1 MKRQSIMV
9 IGLGQ
14 FGSTVAKSLI
24 ELDQEVLGVDIDAD
38 IVQRATTFLTHA
50 VVADATD
57 ELVLQS
63 LGLGQYDIV
72 IVAIG
77 DNTQANL
84 MTSMMLKELNVPYV
98 VSKAESELQGKMLKK
113 IGVDMV
119 LYPERDM
126 AMRLAQSLTR
136 DYVLDYLQLSNDIGL
151 VEIETPE
158 FLVGKTLIES
168 GLRETYQLSV
178 VAVKT
183 GNDIEVPPKPNRP
196 LTEADRLILI
206 GRIHDIDELV

>member
-1 MKRQSIMV
+1 MKRQSIMI

-168 GLRETYQLSV
+168 GLREIYQLSV

>member
-1 MKRQSIMV
+1 MKRQSIMI

-63 LGLGQYDIV
+63 LELGQYDIV

-168 GLRETYQLSV
+168 GLRERYQLSV
-178 VAVKT
+178 VAGKT

>member
-1 MKRQSIMV
+1 MKRQSIMI

-50 VVADATD
+50 VVADATE

>member
-1 MKRQSIMV
+1 MKRQSIMI

-50 VVADATD
+50 VVADATE

-168 GLRETYQLSV
+168 GLRERYQLSV

>member
-1 MKRQSIMV
+1 MKRQSIMI

-168 GLRETYQLSV
+168 GLRERYQLSV

>member
-1 MKRQSIMV
+1 MKRQSIMI

-24 ELDQEVLGVDIDAD
+24 ELDKEVLGVDIDAD

-63 LGLGQYDIV
+63 LELGQYDIV

-168 GLRETYQLSV
+168 GLRERYQLSV

>member
-50 VVADATD
+50 VVADATE

-168 GLRETYQLSV
+168 GLRERYQLSV

>member
-168 GLRETYQLSV
+168 GLRERYQLSV

>member
-1 MKRQSIMV
+1 MKRQSIMI

-113 IGVDMV
+113 ICVDMV

-168 GLRETYQLSV
+168 GLRERYQLSV

>member
-1 MKRQSIMV
+1 MKRQSIMI

-24 ELDQEVLGVDIDAD
+24 ELDQEVLGVDIEAD

>member
-1 MKRQSIMV
+1 MKRQSIMI

-63 LGLGQYDIV
+63 LELGQYDIV

-136 DYVLDYLQLSNDIGL
+136 DYVLDYLQLYNDIGL

-168 GLRETYQLSV
+168 GLRERYQLSV

>member
-63 LGLGQYDIV
+63 LELGQYDIV

>member
-72 IVAIG
+72 IVSIG

>member
-168 GLRETYQLSV
+168 GLRETYQLSF

>member
-1 MKRQSIMV
+1 MKRQSIMI

-63 LGLGQYDIV
+63 LELGQYDIV

>member
-1 MKRQSIMV
+1 MKRQSIMI

-63 LGLGQYDIV
+63 LELGQYDIV

-168 GLRETYQLSV
+168 GLRERYQLSV

-196 LTEADRLILI
+196 LTETDRLILI

>member
-1 MKRQSIMV
+1 M
-9 IGLGQ
+9 
-14 FGSTVAKSLI
+14 
-24 ELDQEVLGVDIDAD
+24 LGVDIDAD

-63 LGLGQYDIV
+63 LELGQYDIV

-168 GLRETYQLSV
+168 GLRERYQLSV

>member
-1 MKRQSIMV
+1 MI

-63 LGLGQYDIV
+63 LELGQYDIV

-168 GLRETYQLSV
+168 GLRERYQLSV

>member
-1 MKRQSIMV
+1 MKRQSIMI

-50 VVADATD
+50 VVADAPD

-63 LGLGQYDIV
+63 LELGQYDIV

-168 GLRETYQLSV
+168 GLRERYQLSV

>member
-1 MKRQSIMV
+1 MKRQSIMI

-119 LYPERDM
+119 LYSERDM

>member
-1 MKRQSIMV
+1 MKRQSIMI

-196 LTEADRLILI
+196 LTETDRLILI

>member
-50 VVADATD
+50 VVADATE

>member
-1 MKRQSIMV
+1 MKRQSIMI

-24 ELDQEVLGVDIDAD
+24 ELDQEVLGVDINAD

-168 GLRETYQLSV
+168 GLRERYQLSV

>member
-1 MKRQSIMV
+1 MKRQSIMI

-63 LGLGQYDIV
+63 LELGQYDIV

-168 GLRETYQLSV
+168 GLRERYQLSV

>member
-24 ELDQEVLGVDIDAD
+24 ELNQEVLGVDIDAD

-57 ELVLQS
+57 EIALQS
-63 LGLGQYDIV
+63 LGLGQYDII

-119 LYPERDM
+119 LYPERDI

>member
-1 MKRQSIMV
+1 MKRQSIMI

-63 LGLGQYDIV
+63 LELGQYDIV

-168 GLRETYQLSV
+168 GLRETYQLGV

>member
-24 ELDQEVLGVDIDAD
+24 ELDQEVLGVDIDTD

>member
-1 MKRQSIMV
+1 MKRQSIMI

-63 LGLGQYDIV
+63 LELGQYDIV

-126 AMRLAQSLTR
+126 AMRLAQSLPR

-168 GLRETYQLSV
+168 GLRERYQLSV

>member
-1 MKRQSIMV
+1 MKRQSIMI

-77 DNTQANL
+77 DNTQENL

-168 GLRETYQLSV
+168 GLRERYQLSV

>member
-1 MKRQSIMV
+1 MKRQSIMI

-136 DYVLDYLQLSNDIGL
+136 DYVLEYLQLSNDIGL

-168 GLRETYQLSV
+168 GLRERYQLSV

>member
-1 MKRQSIMV
+1 MKRQSIMI

-63 LGLGQYDIV
+63 LELGQYDIV

-77 DNTQANL
+77 DNTQATL

-168 GLRETYQLSV
+168 GLRERYQLSV

>member
-1 MKRQSIMV
+1 MKRQSIMI